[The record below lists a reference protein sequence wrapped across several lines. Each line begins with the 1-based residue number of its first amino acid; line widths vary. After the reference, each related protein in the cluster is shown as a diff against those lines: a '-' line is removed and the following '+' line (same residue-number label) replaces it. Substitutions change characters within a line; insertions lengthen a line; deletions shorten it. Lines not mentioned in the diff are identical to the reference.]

1 MKNSNDTKLWTTI
14 CFAIALAI
22 TDDLTANEQNAI
34 GNWFV
39 LLGQVLCTTAAIQQD
54 IEEKIKGVT
63 ININSKQAKSGGHPF
78 TENYIDVETLKR
90 TIKKV
95 EEELNNIKK

>member
-1 MKNSNDTKLWTTI
+1 MRTANDAKLWTNI
-14 CFAIALAI
+14 CFIIAMSI

-34 GNWFV
+34 GNWFM
-39 LLGQVLCTTAAIQQD
+39 LLGQILCTTGALQQE

-63 ININSKQAKSGGHPF
+63 ININSKQAKQNNSPF
-78 TENYIDVETLKR
+78 TENYIDIETLKR

-95 EEELNNIKK
+95 EEQLKNIE

>member
-1 MKNSNDTKLWTTI
+1 MRTANDTKLWTTI
-14 CFAIALAI
+14 CFIIAMSI

-34 GNWFV
+34 GNWFM
-39 LLGQVLCTTAAIQQD
+39 LLGQILCTTGALQQE

-63 ININSKQAKSGGHPF
+63 ININSKQAKQNNSPF
-78 TENYIDVETLKR
+78 TENYIDIETLKR

-95 EEELNNIKK
+95 EEQLKNIE

>member
-1 MKNSNDTKLWTTI
+1 MRTANDAKLWTTI
-14 CFAIALAI
+14 CFIIALSI

-34 GNWFV
+34 GNWFM
-39 LLGQVLCTTAAIQQD
+39 LLGQILCTTGALQQE

-63 ININSKQAKSGGHPF
+63 ININSKQAKQNNSPF
-78 TENYIDVETLKR
+78 TENYIDIETVKR

-95 EEELNNIKK
+95 EEQLKNIE

>member
-1 MKNSNDTKLWTTI
+1 MRTANDAKLWTTI
-14 CFAIALAI
+14 CFIIAMSI

-34 GNWFV
+34 GNWFM
-39 LLGQVLCTTAAIQQD
+39 LLGQILCTTGALQQE

-63 ININSKQAKSGGHPF
+63 ININSKQAKQNNSPF
-78 TENYIDVETLKR
+78 TENYIDIETLKR

-95 EEELNNIKK
+95 EEQLKNIE

>member
-1 MKNSNDTKLWTTI
+1 MRTANDAKLWTTI
-14 CFAIALAI
+14 CFIIALSI

-34 GNWFV
+34 GNWFM
-39 LLGQVLCTTAAIQQD
+39 LLGKILCTTGALQQE

-63 ININSKQAKSGGHPF
+63 ININSKQAKQNNSPF
-78 TENYIDVETLKR
+78 TENYIDIETLKR

-95 EEELNNIKK
+95 EEQLKNIE

>member
-1 MKNSNDTKLWTTI
+1 MKSAKDAKLFTTI
-14 CFAIALAI
+14 CFAIAMAI

-39 LLGQVLCTTAAIQQD
+39 LLGQVLCTTGSLQLE
-54 IEEKIKGVT
+54 IEEKIKGVS
-63 ININSKQAKSGGHPF
+63 ININSKEAKNNNNPF
-78 TENYIDVETLKR
+78 TENYIDIQTLKK

-95 EEELNNIKK
+95 EEQLNNLK

>member
-1 MKNSNDTKLWTTI
+1 MRTANDAKPWTTI
-14 CFAIALAI
+14 CFIIAMSI

-34 GNWFV
+34 GNWFM
-39 LLGQVLCTTAAIQQD
+39 LLGQILCTTGALQQE

-63 ININSKQAKSGGHPF
+63 ININSKQAKQNNSPF
-78 TENYIDVETLKR
+78 TENYIDIKTLKR

-95 EEELNNIKK
+95 EEQLKNIE

>member
-1 MKNSNDTKLWTTI
+1 MRTANDAKLWTTI
-14 CFAIALAI
+14 CFIIALSI

-34 GNWFV
+34 GNWFM
-39 LLGQVLCTTAAIQQD
+39 LLGQILCTTGALQQE

-63 ININSKQAKSGGHPF
+63 ININSKQAKQNNSPF
-78 TENYIDVETLKR
+78 TENYIDIETLKR

-95 EEELNNIKK
+95 EEQLKNIE

>member
-1 MKNSNDTKLWTTI
+1 MKNANDAKLWTTI
-14 CFAIALAI
+14 CFIIAMAI

-39 LLGQVLCTTAAIQQD
+39 LLGQVLCTTGALQQE

-63 ININSKQAKSGGHPF
+63 ININSKQAKQNNSPF
-78 TENYIDVETLKR
+78 TEKYIDIETLKR
-90 TIKKV
+90 TIQKV
-95 EEELNNIKK
+95 EEQLNNLE

>member
-1 MKNSNDTKLWTTI
+1 MRTANDAKLWTTI
-14 CFAIALAI
+14 CFIIATSI

-34 GNWFV
+34 GNWFM
-39 LLGQVLCTTAAIQQD
+39 LLGQILCTTGALQQE

-63 ININSKQAKSGGHPF
+63 ININSKQAKQNNSPF
-78 TENYIDVETLKR
+78 TENYIDIETLKR

-95 EEELNNIKK
+95 EEQLKNIE